1 MNIVPWILAAAAAV
15 IAVFVLASYGLYRYA
30 LVRPRARRKPKPPS
44 KKWAPLMEQIH
55 QGEAYLDSLEKEQV
69 QICAQDGTPLWGEFY
84 PAADAKSSKVL
95 LAIHGYKTNGKANF
109 SVFAEFFRDLGY
121 ALLIPDNRGHG
132 KSGGNFIGFGCLD
145 FKDCL
150 CWMKF
155 IRQRMGNAC
164 QIVLHG
170 VSMGAATVLMAA
182 GERPEN
188 LAGVIADCGF
198 CSAQDEFRHVLRHY
212 YHLPSFPFLPI
223 ANFFCRLRAGYD
235 FAKNSAK
242 EQLKK
247 ANAPILFVHG
257 GKDQFVPTWMSEQ
270 MYAQYQ
276 GPKQLYIAPEADH
289 ATSYFMDKQQYQ
301 KQVRSFLERF
311 LPAGKR

>member
-109 SVFAEFFRDLGY
+109 SVFAEFFRGLGY

-132 KSGGNFIGFGCLD
+132 KSGGNFIVNVKGSRIALS
-145 FKDCL
+145 KAL
-150 CWMKF
+150 
-155 IRQRMGNAC
+155 AC
-164 QIVLHG
+164 KI
-170 VSMGAATVLMAA
+170 
-182 GERPEN
+182 
-188 LAGVIADCGF
+188 
-198 CSAQDEFRHVLRHY
+198 
-212 YHLPSFPFLPI
+212 
-223 ANFFCRLRAGYD
+223 
-235 FAKNSAK
+235 
-242 EQLKK
+242 
-247 ANAPILFVHG
+247 FV
-257 GKDQFVPTWMSEQ
+257 
-270 MYAQYQ
+270 A
-276 GPKQLYIAPEADH
+276 
-289 ATSYFMDKQQYQ
+289 
-301 KQVRSFLERF
+301 
-311 LPAGKR
+311 